1 MIWFVLFQLLG
12 FAAVVG
18 LWFLYGKY
26 FHKSHGDSWYDV
38 ILDNVKK
45 FFVSFFIMFAF
56 LCVLMAKPLYYT
68 GKCSVHGT
76 SMNANTKYSWV
87 MGECLMETK
96 NKSWIPVKITRGVPD
111 GSDNDHDGY
120 AD

>member
-26 FHKSHGDSWYDV
+26 FHKFPGDSWYDV
-38 ILDNVKK
+38 IIDNVKK
-45 FFVSFFIMFAF
+45 FFVSFFIMFCL
-56 LCVLMAKPLYYT
+56 LCVVMAKPLYYT
-68 GKCSVHGT
+68 AKCSIHGT

-87 MGECLMETK
+87 MSECLMETK

-120 AD
+120 PD